1 MIDRADGDEVGVE
14 DCTIVSRTV
23 SVLLDVADP
32 ITNPYE
38 LEVSSPGLDRP
49 LTRAKD
55 FQTYS
60 GSEVR
65 VELKDPVEGR
75 RRYRGRL
82 IGLEEGFIKIV
93 VPLES
98 VEREFALPF
107 ETIEKAKI
115 VLTDKLLADLQRA
128 QNKQG

>member
-1 MIDRADGDEVGVE
+1 M
-14 DCTIVSRTV
+14 
-23 SVLLDVADP
+23 
-32 ITNPYE
+32 
-38 LEVSSPGLDRP
+38 SPGLGRP
-49 LTRAKD
+49 RARAKD

-60 GSEVR
+60 GSEAR

-82 IGLEEGFIKIV
+82 LGLEEGFVKIV

-98 VEREFALPF
+98 VEKEFALPF
-107 ETIEKAKI
+107 EAIEKAKI